1 MQFKRTT
8 IRIRLASGQGLGL
21 FFGSDGLPFIPD
33 FNADLM
39 FTAPF
44 PALSKRSI
52 PRDSVDGA
60 LNSFGLS
67 QRKLNG
73 WLGQKAFL
81 PTQEYV
87 VGCRQ
92 REKWVLMMF
101 SSLFGKDSLQSYG
114 PQTRMD
120 NVLWILSKAIY
131 PKSYRSFQ

>member
-52 PRDSVDGA
+52 PIDSVDGA

-92 REKWVLMMF
+92 REKMGFNDVFLLIRKGF
-101 SSLFGKDSLQSYG
+101 SPELWTSDSNGQ
-114 PQTRMD
+114 RFMD
-120 NVLWILSKAIY
+120 
-131 PKSYRSFQ
+131 PF